1 MWLRGSRRH
10 WLLRGTSFSNLFVEG
25 MLRPAGPPLWF
36 EDDVFNSSRPQHGE
50 RAFALSGAACDP
62 HISQGL
68 RRRPR
73 SFSPGS
79 CFYGHFSS
87 AGLGLSAPP
96 PPCVRFPGP
105 RSRRET
111 RPSGRGGK
119 RRFEAAPAERNQ
131 PAGTARGGAGRPR
144 PSLSPPQRRR
154 RPRLPAAGAPPTS
167 PGRGGPGR
175 PSARHAHPHTPPQ
188 QPLPA
193 RAPAPPRRPPPRA
206 GRAAGADWPPPSR
219 FLLPVREPAILK
231 TLLIPGER
239 ERE

>member
-10 WLLRGTSFSNLFVEG
+10 WLLRGTFFSNLFVEG

-96 PPCVRFPGP
+96 PPCASPAP
-105 RSRRET
+105 AA
-111 RPSGRGGK
+111 GGK
-119 RRFEAAPAERNQ
+119 RGPQDEAGNGALRQHPRSATNRRERRE
-131 PAGTARGGAGRPR
+131 A
-144 PSLSPPQRRR
+144 
-154 RPRLPAAGAPPTS
+154 
-167 PGRGGPGR
+167 GRGGP
-175 PSARHAHPHTPPQ
+175 APPF
-188 QPLPA
+188 PLLSGGGGPA
-193 RAPAPPRRPPPRA
+193 YPPRAPPRRHPAGADPA
-206 GRAAGADWPPPSR
+206 GRAHVTHIHTPRHNNPSLRAHPPRPGGRLPAPAGLRALIGRRLPASFSPSENPP
-219 FLLPVREPAILK
+219 F
-231 TLLIPGER
+231 
-239 ERE
+239 